1 MGDPFFERVP
11 NPPLHASLAAIPEK
25 DLLSRLVEN
34 PLTRIDLLGIAG
46 LPNAPEIFEAQ
57 SLRDA
62 PGAGEGDA
70 DLLFV
75 EPKAPDA
82 AVAVEAKRI
91 KVHGSTFKSG
101 TPNKLHEYAK
111 AVEQANQLARV
122 GFAQVYLY
130 VFVVVDSREHNAGRV
145 TYDGLTPKLRARI
158 AADVSPRNLDAR
170 VGLVVY
176 DLVQP
181 MDHAPLTVGA
191 GGIHLERLATP
202 ASQPADLTRW
212 LAQLVASR
220 S

>member
-1 MGDPFFERVP
+1 
-11 NPPLHASLAAIPEK
+11 
-25 DLLSRLVEN
+25 
-34 PLTRIDLLGIAG
+34 

-75 EPKAPDA
+75 EPNAPEA

-91 KVHGSTFKSG
+91 KVHGPTFKSG
-101 TPNKLHEYAK
+101 KPNKLHEYAK
-111 AVEQANQLARV
+111 AVEQANQLARL

-130 VFVVVDSREHNAGRV
+130 VFVVVDSREHNAGRY
-145 TYDGLTPKLRARI
+145 TFDGLTPELRAVI
-158 AADVSPRNLDAR
+158 DAVVSLKDLDSR
-170 VGLVVY
+170 VGLAVY
-176 DLVQP
+176 ELNQP
-181 MDHAPLTVGA
+181 MDHAPLTTGD
-191 GGIHLERLATP
+191 GGIHLQRLATP
-202 ASQPADLTRW
+202 AQQPVELTRW